1 MNRIIAL
8 GFLIFAM
15 PLSYART
22 RVDFDHGVHFSSY
35 KTYRWVNSADS
46 LPTGVLFPNQIM
58 QERIAGFI
66 DQALAARGLKRVT
79 TGGDLLVTYGINV
92 TEQPVFT
99 TFSSGFASGWGC
111 CWDGGWGSGIS
122 TTTVQY
128 FYEGMLIVDMV
139 DANGKQLVFQGT
151 STHQIS
157 SRPERNTK
165 RLARAVNEVFE
176 KYPPRP

>member
-1 MNRIIAL
+1 
-8 GFLIFAM
+8 
-15 PLSYART
+15 
-22 RVDFDHGVHFSSY
+22 
-35 KTYRWVNSADS
+35 
-46 LPTGVLFPNQIM
+46 M

-79 TGGDLLVTYGINV
+79 TGGDLLITYGINV

-111 CWDGGWGSGIS
+111 CWDGGWGSGIA

-128 FYEGMLIVDMV
+128 FYEGTLIVDIV
-139 DANGKQLVFQGT
+139 DLNRNQLVFQGT

-157 SRPERNTK
+157 SRPERNTR
-165 RLARAVNEVFE
+165 RLGRAVNEVFE

>member
-1 MNRIIAL
+1 MSRILAL

-15 PLSYART
+15 PLCHART

-46 LPTGVLFPNQIM
+46 PPPGVLFPSQIM

-92 TEQPVFT
+92 TEQPVLT
-99 TFSSGFASGWGC
+99 TFSSGGGWGC

-128 FYEGMLIVDMV
+128 FYEGTLIVDMV
-139 DANGKQLVFQGT
+139 DAHRNQLVFQGT
-151 STHQIS
+151 SSHQIS

>member
-1 MNRIIAL
+1 
-8 GFLIFAM
+8 
-15 PLSYART
+15 
-22 RVDFDHGVHFSSY
+22 
-35 KTYRWVNSADS
+35 
-46 LPTGVLFPNQIM
+46 M

-92 TEQPVFT
+92 TEQPVLT
-99 TFSSGFASGWGC
+99 TFSSGGGWGC

-128 FYEGMLIVDMV
+128 FYEGTLIVDMV
-139 DANGKQLVFQGT
+139 DAHRNQLVFQGT
-151 STHQIS
+151 SSHQIS
-157 SRPERNTK
+157 SRPERNTR
-165 RLARAVNEVFE
+165 RLSRAVNEVFE